1 MNEGDYKRGDVLVL
15 IGHPFK
21 FVVVSMDAFTL
32 ILNRL
37 GSGIR
42 AMTKRDADAKAIRVG
57 TWDFEKDKEID
68 DGF

>member
-42 AMTKRDADAKAIRVG
+42 AMTKRDADEKAIRVG
-57 TWDFEKDKEID
+57 TWDFEKDKEVD
-68 DGF
+68 DG